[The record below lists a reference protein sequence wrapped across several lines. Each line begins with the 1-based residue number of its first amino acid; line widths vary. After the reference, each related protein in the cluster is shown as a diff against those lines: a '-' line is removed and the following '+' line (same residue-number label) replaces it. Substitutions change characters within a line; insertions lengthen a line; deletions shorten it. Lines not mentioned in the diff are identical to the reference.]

1 MRYKI
6 HDFTND
12 DLQNFA
18 SIKLEIKNRLPQIF
32 YNKGKSFHKRRGS
45 GKNGGNMRKSEQIVV
60 GVVNG
65 DVRRGVL
72 LLEQG
77 DAQRGGGQR
86 KNQS

>member
-1 MRYKI
+1 M
-6 HDFTND
+6 
-12 DLQNFA
+12 A
-18 SIKLEIKNRLPQIF
+18 EICV
-32 YNKGKSFHKRRGS
+32 
-45 GKNGGNMRKSEQIVV
+45 NMRKSEQIVV